1 MTEKFKILV
10 TRKWPKKVEE
20 KLLSTFDTTLNVED
34 KPLSEAELI
43 EGMRSYDA
51 LLPTVTDP
59 ITDKIIST
67 QDRKV
72 KIIGNFGVGFNNIDI
87 DSAKNNKVVVTNTPE
102 VLTDCTADIA
112 MLLMLGVARRGS
124 EGEFHVRKKEWSGWR
139 PTHMMGTKVTGK
151 TLGLIGMGRIAQA
164 MAHKSHFGFNMKI
177 IFFDPYFDNAEV
189 IKKFGATKLSSIDE
203 VLSQADFVSL
213 HCPSTKETKGLINKE
228 TISKMKNSA
237 YLINTARGDIVN
249 ESELVEALKEERIM
263 GAGLDVYEKEPS
275 VEKDLISLK
284 NVFLL
289 PHLGSATN
297 ETREAMGM
305 RVFDNISAFFNNK
318 EPLDRVV

>member
-87 DSAKNNKVVVTNTPE
+87 DSAKNNNVVVTNTPE

>member
-1 MTEKFKILV
+1 MMEKFKILV
-10 TRKWPKKVEE
+10 TRKWPKKVED
-20 KLLSTFDTTLNVED
+20 KLLATFNATLNADD

-43 EGMRSYDA
+43 EGMKSYDA

-67 QDRKV
+67 PDKKV

-87 DSAKNNKVVVTNTPE
+87 DSAKRNNIVVTNTPE

-124 EGEFHVRKKEWSGWR
+124 EGEFHVRKKEWTGWR

-164 MAHKSHFGFNMKI
+164 MAYKSHFGFNMNI
-177 IFFDPYFDNAEV
+177 VFYDPYFDNDQIIE
-189 IKKFGATKLSSIDE
+189 KFKATKLKTIDE
-203 VLSQADFVSL
+203 VLSQADFISL

-228 TISKMKNSA
+228 TISKMK
-237 YLINTARGDIVN
+237 TMIV
-249 ESELVEALKEERIM
+249 V
-263 GAGLDVYEKEPS
+263 DTFY
-275 VEKDLISLK
+275 
-284 NVFLL
+284 
-289 PHLGSATN
+289 
-297 ETREAMGM
+297 
-305 RVFDNISAFFNNK
+305 
-318 EPLDRVV
+318 

>member
-34 KPLSEAELI
+34 KPLSESELI
-43 EGMRSYDA
+43 EGMKSYDA

-59 ITDKIIST
+59 ITNKIIST
-67 QDRKV
+67 PDKKV

-87 DSAKNNKVVVTNTPE
+87 DSAKNNNIVVTNTPE

-124 EGEFHVRKKEWSGWR
+124 EGEFHIRKKEWSGWR

-177 IFFDPYFDNAEV
+177 IFFDPYFENDAI
-189 IKKFGATKLSSIDE
+189 IKKFSATKLNSIED
-203 VLSQADFVSL
+203 VLSRSDFVSL
-213 HCPSTKETKGLINKE
+213 HCPSTEETKGLINSK
-228 TISKMKNSA
+228 TLSKMKSSA

-249 ESELVEALKEERIM
+249 EKDLVRALNDGTIL

-275 VEKDLISLK
+275 VEKELISLK

-289 PHLGSATN
+289 PHLGSATI

>member
-1 MTEKFKILV
+1 MTQKFKILV

-20 KLLSTFDTTLNVED
+20 KLLATFDTTLNVED
-34 KPLSEAELI
+34 KPLSESELI
-43 EGMRSYDA
+43 EAMKSYDA

-67 QDRKV
+67 PDKKV
-72 KIIGNFGVGFNNIDI
+72 QIIGNFGVGFNNIDI
-87 DSAKNNKVVVTNTPE
+87 DSAKNNNIVVTNTPE

-124 EGEFHVRKKEWSGWR
+124 EGEFHVRKNEWSGWR

-164 MAHKSHFGFNMKI
+164 MARKSHFGFDMNI
-177 IFFDPYFDNAEV
+177 IFFDPYFDNKEV
-189 IKKFGATKLSSIDE
+189 IKKFNAIKLDTIDE

-213 HCPSTKETKGLINKE
+213 HCPSTKETKGLINKG
-228 TISKMKNSA
+228 TISKMKSSA

-249 ESELVEALKEERIM
+249 ENDLVNALEQKKIM
-263 GAGLDVYEKEPS
+263 GAGLDVYEKEP
-275 VEKDLISLK
+275 VVHKDLVKLK

-289 PHLGSATN
+289 PHLGSATT
-297 ETREAMGM
+297 ETREAMGL
-305 RVFDNISAFFNNK
+305 RVFENVKAFFDNK
-318 EPLDRVV
+318 EPMDRVV

>member
-20 KLLSTFDTTLNVED
+20 KLLTTFDTTLNVED
-34 KPLSEAELI
+34 RPLSEAELV
-43 EGMRSYDA
+43 EGMKSYDA

-67 QDRKV
+67 SNKKV

-87 DSAKNNKVVVTNTPE
+87 DSAKRNSIVVTNTPE

-124 EGEFHVRKKEWSGWR
+124 EGEFHVRKKEWTGWR

-177 IFFDPYFDNAEV
+177 IFFDHYFDNDEV
-189 IKKFGATKLSSIDE
+189 MKKFEATRLNSIDE

-228 TISKMKNSA
+228 TISKMKKSA

-249 ESELVEALKEERIM
+249 ENDLVEALKEEMIM

-275 VEKDLISLK
+275 VHKNLVQLK

-289 PHLGSATN
+289 PHLGSATT

-305 RVFDNISAFFNNK
+305 RVFENIQAFFNNK
-318 EPLDRVV
+318 EPIDRVV

>member
-34 KPLSEAELI
+34 KPLSESELI
-43 EGMRSYDA
+43 EGMKSYDA

-59 ITDKIIST
+59 VTDKIIST
-67 QDRKV
+67 PDKKV

-87 DSAKNNKVVVTNTPE
+87 DSAKNNNIVVTNTPE

-124 EGEFHVRKKEWSGWR
+124 EGEFHIRKKEWSGWR

-164 MAHKSHFGFNMKI
+164 MAHKAHHGFKMRI
-177 IFFDPYFDNAEV
+177 IFYDPYIDNDNLKGLNATS
-189 IKKFGATKLSSIDE
+189 FGSIDE
-203 VLSQADFVSL
+203 LVSESDFVSL
-213 HCPSTKETKGLINKE
+213 HCPSTTETQGLINYE
-228 TISKMKNSA
+228 LLSKMKKNA

-249 ESELVEALKEERIM
+249 ESDLAKALNDGVIK
-263 GAGLDVYEKEPS
+263 GAGLDVYEKEPE
-275 VEKDLISLK
+275 VLEELIHLK

-289 PHLGSATN
+289 PHLGSATE

-305 RVFDNISAFFNNK
+305 RVFDNITSFFNGG

>member
-1 MTEKFKILV
+1 MTEKFKVLV

-20 KLLSTFDTTLNVED
+20 KLLTTFDATLNVED
-34 KPLSEAELI
+34 KPLSEDQLI
-43 EGMRSYDA
+43 EGMKSYDA

-67 QDRKV
+67 SDKKV

-87 DSAKNNKVVVTNTPE
+87 DSAKRNSIVVTNTPE

-124 EGEFHVRKKEWSGWR
+124 EGEFHIRKKEWTGWR

-177 IFFDPYFDNAEV
+177 IFFDPYFENDEV
-189 IKKFGATKLSSIDE
+189 MKKFEATKLNSIDE
-203 VLSQADFVSL
+203 VLSEADFVSL
-213 HCPSTKETKGLINKE
+213 HCPSTKETKGLMNKE
-228 TISKMKNSA
+228 TISKMKTSA

-249 ESELVEALKEERIM
+249 ESDLVEALKEEKIM
-263 GAGLDVYEKEPS
+263 GAGLDVYEEEPS
-275 VEKDLISLK
+275 VHKDLSRLK

-289 PHLGSATN
+289 PHLGSATT

-305 RVFDNISAFFNNK
+305 RVFENIQAFFNNK
-318 EPLDRVV
+318 EPIDRVV

>member
-20 KLLSTFDTTLNVED
+20 KLLTTFDATLNVED
-34 KPLSEAELI
+34 RPLSEAELV
-43 EGMRSYDA
+43 EAMKSYDA

-67 QDRKV
+67 SNKKV

-87 DSAKNNKVVVTNTPE
+87 DSAKRNSIIVTNTPE

-124 EGEFHVRKKEWSGWR
+124 EGEFHVRKKEWTGWR

-177 IFFDPYFDNAEV
+177 IFFDPYFDNEEV
-189 IKKFGATKLSSIDE
+189 IKKFEATKLNSIDE

-228 TISKMKNSA
+228 TISKMKKSA

-249 ESELVEALKEERIM
+249 ENDLVEALKEEKIM

-275 VEKDLISLK
+275 VHKNLVQLK

-289 PHLGSATN
+289 PHLGSATT

-305 RVFDNISAFFNNK
+305 RVFENIQAFFNNK
-318 EPLDRVV
+318 EPIDRVV

>member
-20 KLLSTFDTTLNVED
+20 KLLTTFDTTLNVED
-34 KPLSEAELI
+34 RPLSEAELV
-43 EGMRSYDA
+43 EGMKSYDA

-67 QDRKV
+67 SNKKV

-87 DSAKNNKVVVTNTPE
+87 DSAKRNSIVVTNTPE

-124 EGEFHVRKKEWSGWR
+124 EGEFHVRKKEWTGWR

-177 IFFDPYFDNAEV
+177 IFFDPYFDNDEV
-189 IKKFGATKLSSIDE
+189 VKKFQATKLNSIDE
-203 VLSQADFVSL
+203 VLSKADFVSL

-228 TISKMKNSA
+228 TISKMKKSA

-249 ESELVEALKEERIM
+249 ENDLVEALKEEMIM

-275 VEKDLISLK
+275 VHKNLVQLK

-289 PHLGSATN
+289 PHLGSATI

-305 RVFDNISAFFNNK
+305 RVFENIQAFFNNK
-318 EPLDRVV
+318 EPIDRVV